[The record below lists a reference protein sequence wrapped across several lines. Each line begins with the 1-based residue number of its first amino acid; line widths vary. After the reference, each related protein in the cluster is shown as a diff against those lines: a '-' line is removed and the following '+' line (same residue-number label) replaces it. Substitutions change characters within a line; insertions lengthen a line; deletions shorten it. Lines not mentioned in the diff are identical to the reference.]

1 MRVCDPLDDAEKKP
15 THTQHQIQGY
25 DENKIILKLY
35 IHFKFNAKKMQKIH
49 VM

>member
-1 MRVCDPLDDAEKKP
+1 MRVCDPLDDAEKK
-15 THTQHQIQGY
+15 TESHIQGY

-35 IHFKFNAKKMQKIH
+35 INFKFNAEKMQKIH